1 MDKLK
6 EYLISEKAKIE
17 FNRQGFPHP
26 YDSIIYDEGRLNVIE
41 GLLKIIEETDKEV
54 QNNETKRQC
63 ENDRDRDI

>member
-41 GLLKIIEETDKEV
+41 GLLKIIDGSEED
-54 QNNETKRQC
+54 
-63 ENDRDRDI
+63 